1 MFNSQI
7 SDDAINWNGGQR
19 ITLYPGQ
26 TATCTSLSPGQLYG
40 IFFYNSAQND
50 NTATVNV
57 VWTNSQPP
65 QPVTVPGTTAN
76 AGLASVLFV
85 SGIDTQTVSV
95 SLPTN
100 AGLAQVDV
108 WIGSV
113 SMPTD
118 TSGLNNQQLPINGEP
133 QPFDKY
139 TRYFTVP
146 PSNWHQLVIRS
157 PVTQFIAV
165 QFRAAN
171 AVVYVVSEGPNGL
184 LNGQVS
190 GVGSAANAFTKIE
203 TSQQSVTANVFGD
216 GSQWVW
222 MNADSQQNSDDST
235 ISLQSLSF

>member
-1 MFNSQI
+1 MHVFIVRSTL
-7 SDDAINWNGGQR
+7 WN
-19 ITLYPGQ
+19 I
-26 TATCTSLSPGQLYG
+26 
-40 IFFYNSAQND
+40 FYNSAQND

-65 QPVTVPGTTAN
+65 QPVTIPGTTAN

-85 SGIDTQTVSV
+85 SGIDTRTVSV

-100 AGLAQVDV
+100 AGLAQVDI

-118 TSGLNNQQLPINGEP
+118 TSGLNNEKLPINGEP

-157 PVTQFIAV
+157 PVQQFIAV
-165 QFRAAN
+165 QFRSQN

-184 LNGQVS
+184 LNGQVT
-190 GVGSAANAFTKIE
+190 GVGSAANAFSKIRNKSAKRHVKYFRRRIAVGLDE
-203 TSQQSVTANVFGD
+203 CGQSAE
-216 GSQWVW
+216 
-222 MNADSQQNSDDST
+222 
-235 ISLQSLSF
+235 LE